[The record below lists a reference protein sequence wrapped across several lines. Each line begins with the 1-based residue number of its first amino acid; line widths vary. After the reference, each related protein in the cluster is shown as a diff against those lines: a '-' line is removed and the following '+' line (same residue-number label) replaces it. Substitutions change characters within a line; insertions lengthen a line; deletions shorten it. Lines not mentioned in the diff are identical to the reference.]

1 MQITK
6 LSKGVLFVCGFYYS
20 LLKVKKLRREK
31 MNLSQFFNAST
42 ESPVETN
49 TEVVL
54 TSKFINFKIY

>member
-1 MQITK
+1 
-6 LSKGVLFVCGFYYS
+6 
-20 LLKVKKLRREK
+20 